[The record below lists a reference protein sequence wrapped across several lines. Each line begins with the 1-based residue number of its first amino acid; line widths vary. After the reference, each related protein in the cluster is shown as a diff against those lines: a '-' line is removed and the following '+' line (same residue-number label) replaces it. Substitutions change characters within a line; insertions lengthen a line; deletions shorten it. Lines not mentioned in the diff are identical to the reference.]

1 MIKLIHQQGQSINLF
16 CHSRFHLKKV
26 KNLLSKLHQTF
37 SLSFELMRIDT
48 QDNVRHMWL
57 IGQRIEIQ
65 VKRPGFEQRVGQCVV
80 FLNKAPNSDS
90 LSL

>member
-1 MIKLIHQQGQSINLF
+1 
-16 CHSRFHLKKV
+16 
-26 KNLLSKLHQTF
+26 
-37 SLSFELMRIDT
+37 MRIDT
-48 QDNVRHMWL
+48 QDNVQHMWL